1 MGLSAP
7 PRFRALW
14 VFEVTTLI
22 QDALETKAA
31 TSSVLKPGTKK
42 WSQGV
47 WVKNMG
53 WVVIFTGSYISAVDL
68 KSFKGGF
75 TVHQEAA
82 EKPSIIR

>member
-1 MGLSAP
+1 M
-7 PRFRALW
+7 
-14 VFEVTTLI
+14 FEVTTLI

-47 WVKNMG
+47 WVKNTG
-53 WVVIFTGSYISAVDL
+53 QVLIFTGSCISAVDL

-82 EKPSIIR
+82 VELSIAR